1 MIYVVAAPQNL
12 HFQQLFKI
20 LELMGYE
27 WAQRCVHVNFGM
39 VKLPRVRLSSTD
51 NTEFLEFGIM
61 GR

>member
-27 WAQRCVHVNFGM
+27 WANKLTHVNFGL
-39 VKLPRVRLSSTD
+39 VKLPRVLLFRSL
-51 NTEFLEFGIM
+51 
-61 GR
+61 